1 VSHDATTL
9 EETHPMEI
17 AESVPASKDLAP
29 YVPEIQVRGGIRIL
43 GSFLKGNVEALER
56 GFLNFHPEAEFANN
70 FMTSSEGA
78 MAGLYM
84 GLADLAPAGDDAK
97 ITDVLPYYQVFR
109 YLPLEVSVATG
120 GYDQRGT
127 LWAVPIVVQAE
138 NPIRGLSLKQLDGI
152 FGEQRTGGWDGIRY
166 TAKYAR
172 GPEGNIRTWGQLG
185 LGGDWAEKPIQ
196 TYGYCAPGFAYYFQ
210 RKLFHN
216 SDKWNPNY
224 RQYVEAKQTP
234 DDEFGAAVASER
246 MLEELSRDRYGIAW
260 AAVMHTRNYSSVK
273 PVPLAVNEGDPF
285 VAITPSTVRDRTY
298 PLIRDAYFYTNREPG
313 KPLNAKVR
321 EFLRY
326 ILSREG
332 QQVID
337 DLGIFSA
344 LPPAA
349 AEEQLTKLG

>member
-1 VSHDATTL
+1 
-9 EETHPMEI
+9 MEI
-17 AESVPASKDLAP
+17 AERIRGSKDLAP
-29 YVPEIQVRGGIRIL
+29 YVPEIQVRGGIRIF

-56 GFLNFHPEAEFANN
+56 GFLDFHPEAEFANN

-78 MAGLYM
+78 MAGLYT

-97 ITDVLPYYQVFR
+97 ITDILPFYQVFR

-127 LWAVPIVVQAE
+127 LWAVPIVVHAE
-138 NPIRGLSLKQLDGI
+138 NPIRGLSLEQLDGI

-172 GPEGNIRTWGQLG
+172 GPEANIRTWGQLG
-185 LGGDWAEKPIQ
+185 LGGDWTEKPIQ

-210 RKLFHN
+210 RRLFHN
-216 SDKWNPNY
+216 SDKWNPSY

-246 MLEELSRDRYGIAW
+246 MLEELSGDRYGIAW
-260 AAVMHTRNYSSVK
+260 AAVMHTRNYPAVK
-273 PVPLAVNEGDPF
+273 PVPLAVSDGEPF

-298 PLIRDAYFYTNREPG
+298 PLIRDAYFYANREPG

-326 ILSREG
+326 VLSREG

-337 DLGIFSA
+337 GLGVFSP

>member
-1 VSHDATTL
+1 MKIADKVS
-9 EETHPMEI
+9 
-17 AESVPASKDLAP
+17 ESKGLAR
-29 YVPEIQVRGGIRIL
+29 YVPEIQVRGGIRIF

-56 GFLNFHPEAEFANN
+56 AFLKFHPEAEFANN

-78 MAGLYM
+78 MAGLYT

-97 ITDVLPYYQVFR
+97 ITDILPFHQVFR
-109 YLPLEVSVATG
+109 YLPLEISVATG

-127 LWAVPIVVQAE
+127 LWAVPIVVHAD
-138 NPIRGLSLKQLDGI
+138 NPIRGLTLKQLDGI
-152 FGEQRTGGWDGIRY
+152 FGDQRTGGWDGIQY
-166 TAKYAR
+166 TSKYAR
-172 GPEGNIRTWGQLG
+172 GPEENIRTWGQLG
-185 LGGDWAEKPIQ
+185 LGGDWADKPIQ

-210 RKLFHN
+210 RKVLHH

-234 DDEFGAAVASER
+234 DGELGAAVASER

-260 AAVMHTRNYSSVK
+260 AALMHAKNYPAVK
-273 PVPLAVNEGDPF
+273 TVPLAVSDGDPF
-285 VAITPSTVRDRTY
+285 VPITPGSVRDRTY
-298 PLIRDAYFYTNREPG
+298 PLIRNAYFYANREPG
-313 KPLNAKVR
+313 KPLTPKVR

-337 DLGIFSA
+337 DLGIFSP
-344 LPPAA
+344 LPPAVA
-349 AEEQLTKLG
+349 DEQMANLE

>member
-1 VSHDATTL
+1 
-9 EETHPMEI
+9 MEI
-17 AESVPASKDLAP
+17 ADRVSESEGLEP
-29 YVPEIQVRGGIRIL
+29 YVPEVQVRGGIRIF

-56 GFLNFHPEAEFANN
+56 GFLKFHPEAEFANN

-78 MAGLYM
+78 MAGLYT

-97 ITDVLPYYQVFR
+97 ITDILPFYQVFR
-109 YLPLEVSVATG
+109 YLPLEITVATG

-127 LWAVPIVVQAE
+127 LWAVPIVVNAD
-138 NPIRGLSLKQLDGI
+138 NPIQGLTLKQLDGI
-152 FGEQRTGGWDGIRY
+152 FGEQRTGGWDGIQY
-166 TAKYAR
+166 TSKYAR
-172 GPEGNIRTWGQLG
+172 RPEENIRSWGQLG
-185 LGGDWAEKPIQ
+185 LGGDWADKPIQ

-210 RKLFHN
+210 RKLLHH

-234 DDEFGAAVASER
+234 DGAFGAAVASER

-260 AAVMHTRNYSSVK
+260 AALMHTKNYPAAK
-273 PVPLAVNEGDPF
+273 TVPLAVSDGDPF
-285 VAITPSTVRDRTY
+285 VPITPSTVRNRTY
-298 PLIRDAYFYTNREPG
+298 PLIRDAYFYANCVPG
-313 KPLNAKVR
+313 KPLKPNVR

-337 DLGIFSA
+337 DLGIFSP
-344 LPPAA
+344 LPLEVAD
-349 AEEQLTKLG
+349 EQLAKIG

>member
-1 VSHDATTL
+1 
-9 EETHPMEI
+9 MEI
-17 AESVPASKDLAP
+17 ADKVSVPEGLEP
-29 YVPEIQVRGGIRIL
+29 YVPEVQVKGGIRIF

-56 GFLNFHPEAEFANN
+56 GFLLFHPEAEFANN

-78 MAGLYM
+78 MAGLYT

-97 ITDVLPYYQVFR
+97 ITDILPFCQVFR
-109 YLPLEVSVATG
+109 YLPLEITVATG

-127 LWAVPIVVQAE
+127 LWAVPIVVNAD
-138 NPIRGLSLKQLDGI
+138 NPIQGLTLKQLDGI
-152 FGEQRTGGWDGIRY
+152 FGEQRTGGWDGIQY
-166 TAKYAR
+166 TSKYAR
-172 GPEGNIRTWGQLG
+172 GPEQNIRTWGQLG

-210 RKLFHN
+210 RKLFHH

-234 DDEFGAAVASER
+234 DGALGAAVASER

-260 AAVMHTRNYSSVK
+260 AALMHTKNYPAVK
-273 PVPLAVNEGDPF
+273 AVPLAVGDGDPF
-285 VAITPSTVRDRTY
+285 VPITPSTVRDRTY
-298 PLIRDAYFYTNREPG
+298 PLIRDAYFYANCEPG
-313 KPLNAKVR
+313 KALKPNVR

-332 QQVID
+332 QQVIG
-337 DLGIFSA
+337 DLGIFSP
-344 LPPAA
+344 LPL
-349 AEEQLTKLG
+349 EVGDEQLAKIG